1 VRLNAPDVLS
11 LDTSYEAVPSSV
23 GQARRDVVA
32 LAERDGASEE
42 DLERI
47 RLAISEAVS
56 NAVIHAYDD
65 EPERLIHLTAAAIE
79 GELTVLVADDGCGL
93 GFAPE
98 SKGLGLGLAVITQLC
113 DSLTVM
119 TRSFGGTQIEMRFR
133 LANVPPKGA
142 SANQLRG
149 SVSSASRPA

>member
-1 VRLNAPDVLS
+1 MTDILTLE
-11 LDTSYEAVPSSV
+11 TSYQALPSIV
-23 GQARRDVVA
+23 GQARREVVE
-32 LAERDGASEE
+32 LAEKHGASEE

-56 NAVIHAYDD
+56 NAVIHAYDE
-65 EPERLIHLTAAAIE
+65 EPERLVHLTAATID

-93 GFAPE
+93 GGARQ
-98 SKGLGLGLAVITQLC
+98 SNGLGLGLAVITQLC

-119 TRSFGGTQIEMRFR
+119 TRSFGGTEIEMRFR
-133 LANVPPKGA
+133 LANAPRKAAG
-142 SANQLRG
+142 SNQLRG